1 MEDVVI
7 LEWNYSPENYFEEDI
22 HVDRDNY
29 KILISAGKV
38 EARINP
44 EYYEKQNN
52 LRNILHERLNDRF
65 LGVQLF
71 SHKIYELSK
80 ASMHRLHP
88 DGRKDITLFVESC
101 VMTMSVGN
109 VDLIVKD
116 KEGNIVADS
125 KRERIDKK
133 KKLAELVEK
142 YSPKD
147 TLVEFLLGSYSTSVT
162 DPENELV
169 HLYEIR
175 DALSKA
181 FSGEALTRKAL
192 GLSKS
197 KWSRLGQLAN
207 NEPIKQGRHRG
218 QSLGAL
224 RDATN
229 DELQEARK
237 IASTF
242 IEAYLEYLDDKNR

>member
-22 HVDRDNY
+22 LINRDNY
-29 KILISAGKV
+29 EILISTGKV

-52 LRNILHERLNDRF
+52 LRDILHERLNDRF
-65 LGVQLF
+65 LGAQLF
-71 SHKIYELSK
+71 AHKPYELSR
-80 ASMHRLHP
+80 ASMYRLHP
-88 DGRKDITLFVESC
+88 DGRKDITLFVGSC

-109 VDLIVKD
+109 VDLVVKD

-133 KKLAELVEK
+133 KELAELAEK
-142 YSPKD
+142 YSATD
-147 TLVEFLLGSYSTSVT
+147 ALVTFLLGSYNASVT

-175 DALSKA
+175 DALSKE
-181 FSGEALTRKAL
+181 FSGESRTREIL
-192 GLSKS
+192 GLSKP
-197 KWSRLGQLAN
+197 KWSRLGKLAN

-224 RDATN
+224 RNATN
-229 DELQEARK
+229 EELQEARK

-242 IEAYLEYLDDKNR
+242 IEAYLGYIDNKNR